1 MRPVLAYLLA
11 VVMAAATVG
20 AAPAGNIPL
29 KNSSA
34 APKSKLNSKTEL
46 QKVQANTLKT
56 QQLRKTSLA
65 KPYQIGTASWYG
77 RQFHGKTTA
86 SGEPFNMF
94 NLTAAHRQLPL
105 GTWVRVTNLRNGA
118 SLVVRVNDRGPAPR
132 SRIIDLSYEA
142 ATLLDLRAYGIQK
155 VRLDLVDP
163 QVVAV
168 ALGAAA
174 LN

>member
-1 MRPVLAYLLA
+1 MRPVLTYLLA
-11 VVMAAATVG
+11 AFMTATLLG

-34 APKSKLNSKTEL
+34 APKSKPKSKPEL
-46 QKVQANTLKT
+46 QKVQANTLETK
-56 QQLRKTSLA
+56 QLRQTSLA
-65 KPYQIGTASWYG
+65 KPYQVGNASWYG

-94 NLTAAHRQLPL
+94 NLTAAHRKLPL

-118 SLVVRVNDRGPAPR
+118 SLVVRVNDRGPVPK

-142 ATLLDLRAYGIQK
+142 ATLLDLRAYGVQK